1 MQLGRISDGERAEKV
16 LDYYARLTPA
26 ERQELRRIRE
36 RRKGERMM
44 MLGAFEER
52 AMAGGQHP
60 ADVETLFETKG
71 AEHWSTWSKLE
82 VCKLQ
87 EAICAGRSWS
97 ECADLYPFR
106 TRKAV
111 RTKYYKVRAQMMQK
125 GLIE

>member
-1 MQLGRISDGERAEKV
+1 MQTGRISDGERAEKV

-36 RRKGERMM
+36 RRKGQRMM
-44 MLGAFEER
+44 MLGLLTEHSQSAPVEEECY
-52 AMAGGQHP
+52 GEVKNP
-60 ADVETLFETKG
+60 
-71 AEHWSTWSKLE
+71 EHWTSWSKSE
-82 VCKLQ
+82 TRKLQ

-97 ECADLYPFR
+97 ECASLYPYR

-111 RTKYYKVRAQMMQK
+111 RTKYYKVRAQLRQK